1 MSQGE
6 AEQPLFTKT
15 PDFLA
20 WLTLAVNNFPRLH
33 RHTLTR
39 RLLDAALDFQEA
51 ILDANSRRG
60 QARLEW
66 LLAADAHLDKVRL
79 YLRLA
84 HRLAWLSPGQYEH
97 ASHLVAEL
105 GRLLGAWLKST
116 RGAIENRQQTA

>member
-1 MSQGE
+1 MSQPE
-6 AEQPLFTKT
+6 TEQPLFTKT

-66 LLAADAHLDKVRL
+66 LLAADAHLGVERAAVEARHHHGGGAERVVAQVVR
-79 YLRLA
+79 
-84 HRLAWLSPGQYEH
+84 HRPGVPGDPGEGLM
-97 ASHLVAEL
+97 APRA
-105 GRLLGAWLKST
+105 G
-116 RGAIENRQQTA
+116 